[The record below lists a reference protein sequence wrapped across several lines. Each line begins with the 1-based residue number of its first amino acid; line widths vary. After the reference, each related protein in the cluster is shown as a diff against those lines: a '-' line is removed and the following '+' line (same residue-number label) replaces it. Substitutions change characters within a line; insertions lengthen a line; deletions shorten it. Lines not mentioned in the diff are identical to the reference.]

1 MIGVMPGRVATP
13 GGYRYDGHMTTTA
26 TYDVVGMTC
35 EHCVRAVTEELS
47 KLDGVSGVDVDL
59 PTGRVTVTSDAPL
72 AGDAVAAAVDEAG
85 YELA

>member
-1 MIGVMPGRVATP
+1 MS
-13 GGYRYDGHMTTTA
+13 TTA